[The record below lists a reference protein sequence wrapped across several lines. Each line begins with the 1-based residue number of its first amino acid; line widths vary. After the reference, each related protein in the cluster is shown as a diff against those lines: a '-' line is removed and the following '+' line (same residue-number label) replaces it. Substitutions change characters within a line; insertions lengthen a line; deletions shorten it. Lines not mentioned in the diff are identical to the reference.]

1 MINYPEI
8 EKFDTEVYN
17 ALMKELERQERNIE
31 LIASENYVPKAI
43 LEADGSI
50 LTNKYAEGLPGK
62 RYYGGCENI
71 DIIEQL
77 AIDRAKSLFGSDHVN
92 VQAHSG
98 SDANS
103 AAYFALLEDGDKVL
117 SMNLNEGGH
126 LSHGSK
132 VNHSGRRYDFYH
144 YGVDEETGL
153 IDYDHVLDLAREIKP
168 KLIVCGASAYP
179 REIDFKKFRQIADDV
194 GALLMADIAHIAGLV
209 VCGEHMS
216 PIDFCDV
223 VTSTTHKTLRG
234 PRSGIIL
241 CKEKWAK
248 KIDKAVFPGLQGG
261 PLEHIIA
268 AKAIGFKQNLAPSWL
283 TYIKQV
289 KANAKQMEISL
300 KKNNFVLVSG
310 GTDNHILLLDLRNMG
325 ITGKEAQNLLDEV
338 YITTNKNTIPG
349 EELSPNITSGLRIG
363 TAAVTTRGMREG
375 EMEIIVDL
383 IKKTLKKE
391 DTVENIRKEVESLT
405 KRFPVYGEVIWK
417 CL

>member
-1 MINYPEI
+1 MNYQEI
-8 EKFDTEVYN
+8 EKFDPDVYY
-17 ALMKELERQERNIE
+17 ALINELRRQERNIE

-77 AIDRAKSLFGSDHVN
+77 AINRAKKLFGADHVN
-92 VQAHSG
+92 VQPHSG

-117 SMNLNEGGH
+117 SMNLSEGGH

-132 VNHSGRRYDFYH
+132 VNHSGKRYDFYN
-144 YGVDEETGL
+144 YGIDKKTGL
-153 IDYDHVLDLAREIKP
+153 IDYDHVLDLARDIKP

-179 REIDFKKFRQIADDV
+179 REIDFRKFKEIADDV

-216 PIDFCDV
+216 PVDYCDV
-223 VTSTTHKTLRG
+223 VTTTTHKTLRG

-268 AKAIGFKQNLAPSWL
+268 AKAIGFKQNLDPSWL
-283 TYIKQV
+283 AYAKQI
-289 KANAKQMEISL
+289 KANAKQMEITF
-300 KKNNFVLVSG
+300 KKNNFDLVSG
-310 GTDNHILLLDLRNMG
+310 GTDNHLLLLDLRNMG
-325 ITGKEAQNLLDEV
+325 ITGKEAQSLLDEV

-363 TAAVTTRGMREG
+363 TAAVTTRGMKES
-375 EMEIIVDL
+375 EMETIVDL

-391 DTVENIRKEVESLT
+391 DTVENIRKEVENLT
-405 KRFPVYGEVIWK
+405 KKFPIYGEVI
-417 CL
+417 

>member
-1 MINYPEI
+1 MNYSEI
-8 EKFDTEVYN
+8 EKFDPEVYH
-17 ALMKELERQERNIE
+17 ALIKELQRQERNIE

-77 AIDRAKSLFGSDHVN
+77 AIDRAKSLFGADHVN

-117 SMNLNEGGH
+117 SMNLDEGGH

-144 YGVDEETGL
+144 YGVDEGTGL

-179 REIDFKKFRQIADDV
+179 REINFKKFRQIADNV

-248 KIDKAVFPGLQGG
+248 KVDKAVFPGLQGG

-268 AKAIGFKQNLAPSWL
+268 AKAIGFKQNLDPSWL

-289 KANAKQMEISL
+289 KANAKQMEVSF
-300 KKNNFVLVSG
+300 KKNKFDLVSG
-310 GTDNHILLLDLRNMG
+310 ETDNHLLLLDLRNMG
-325 ITGKEAQNLLDEV
+325 ITGIEAQNLLDEV
-338 YITTNKNTIPG
+338 YITSNKNTIPG
-349 EELSPNITSGLRIG
+349 EELSANITSGLRIG
-363 TAAVTTRGMREG
+363 TAAVTTRGMREA
-375 EMEIIVDL
+375 EMETIVDL

-405 KRFPVYGEVIWK
+405 KRFPVYGEVI
-417 CL
+417 

>member
-1 MINYPEI
+1 MNYQEI
-8 EKFDTEVYN
+8 EKFDPDVYY
-17 ALMKELERQERNIE
+17 ALINELRRQERNIE

-77 AIDRAKSLFGSDHVN
+77 AIDRAKKLFGADHVN
-92 VQAHSG
+92 VQLHSG

-117 SMNLNEGGH
+117 SMNLSEGGH

-132 VNHSGRRYDFYH
+132 VNHSGKRYDFYN
-144 YGVDEETGL
+144 YGVDKKTGL
-153 IDYDHVLDLAREIKP
+153 IDYDHVLDLARDIKP

-179 REIDFKKFRQIADDV
+179 REIDFRKFKEIADDV

-216 PIDFCDV
+216 PVDYCDV
-223 VTSTTHKTLRG
+223 VTTTTHKTLRG

-268 AKAIGFKQNLAPSWL
+268 AKAIGFKQNLDPSWL
-283 TYIKQV
+283 AYAKQI
-289 KANAKQMEISL
+289 KANAKQMEITF
-300 KKNNFVLVSG
+300 KKNNFDLVSG
-310 GTDNHILLLDLRNMG
+310 GTDNHLLLLDLRNMG
-325 ITGKEAQNLLDEV
+325 ITGKEAQSLLDEV

-363 TAAVTTRGMREG
+363 TAAVTTRGMKES
-375 EMEIIVDL
+375 EMETIVDL

-391 DTVENIRKEVESLT
+391 DTVENIRKEVENLT
-405 KRFPVYGEVIWK
+405 KKFPIYGEVI
-417 CL
+417 

>member
-1 MINYPEI
+1 MNYQEI
-8 EKFDTEVYN
+8 EKFDPDVYY
-17 ALMKELERQERNIE
+17 ALINELRRQERNIE

-62 RYYGGCENI
+62 RYYGGFENI

-77 AIDRAKSLFGSDHVN
+77 AIDRAKKLFGADHVN
-92 VQAHSG
+92 VQPHSG

-117 SMNLNEGGH
+117 SMNLSEGGH

-132 VNHSGRRYDFYH
+132 VNHSGKRYDFYN
-144 YGVDEETGL
+144 YEVDKKTGL
-153 IDYDHVLDLAREIKP
+153 IDYDHVLDLARDIKP

-179 REIDFKKFRQIADDV
+179 REIDFRKFKEIADDV

-216 PIDFCDV
+216 PVDYCDV
-223 VTSTTHKTLRG
+223 VTTTTHKTLRG

-268 AKAIGFKQNLAPSWL
+268 AKAIGFKQNLDPSWL
-283 TYIKQV
+283 AYAKQI
-289 KANAKQMEISL
+289 KANAKQMEITF
-300 KKNNFVLVSG
+300 KKNNFDLVSG
-310 GTDNHILLLDLRNMG
+310 GTDNHLLLLDLRNMG
-325 ITGKEAQNLLDEV
+325 ITGKEAQSLLDEV

-349 EELSPNITSGLRIG
+349 EELSANITSGLRIG
-363 TAAVTTRGMREG
+363 TAAVTTRGMKES
-375 EMEIIVDL
+375 EMETIVDL

-391 DTVENIRKEVESLT
+391 DTVENIRKEVENLT
-405 KRFPVYGEVIWK
+405 KKFPIYGEVI
-417 CL
+417 

>member
-1 MINYPEI
+1 MNYQEI
-8 EKFDTEVYN
+8 EKFDPDVYY
-17 ALMKELERQERNIE
+17 ALINELRRQERNIE

-77 AIDRAKSLFGSDHVN
+77 AIDRAKKLFGADHVN
-92 VQAHSG
+92 VQPHSG

-117 SMNLNEGGH
+117 SMNLSEGGH

-132 VNHSGRRYDFYH
+132 VNHSGKRYDFYN
-144 YGVDEETGL
+144 YGVDKKTGL
-153 IDYDHVLDLAREIKP
+153 IDYDHVLDLARDIKP
-168 KLIVCGASAYP
+168 KLIVCGASSYP
-179 REIDFKKFRQIADDV
+179 REIDFRKFKEIADDV

-216 PIDFCDV
+216 PVDYCDV
-223 VTSTTHKTLRG
+223 VTTTTHKTLRG

-268 AKAIGFKQNLAPSWL
+268 AKAIGFKQNLDPSWL
-283 TYIKQV
+283 AYAKQI
-289 KANAKQMEISL
+289 KANAKQMEITF
-300 KKNNFVLVSG
+300 KKNNFDLVSG
-310 GTDNHILLLDLRNMG
+310 GTDNHLLLLDLRNMG
-325 ITGKEAQNLLDEV
+325 ITGKEAQSLLDEV

-363 TAAVTTRGMREG
+363 TAAVTTRGMKES
-375 EMEIIVDL
+375 EMETIVDL

-391 DTVENIRKEVESLT
+391 DTVENIRKEVENLT
-405 KRFPVYGEVIWK
+405 KKFPIYGEVI
-417 CL
+417 

>member
-1 MINYPEI
+1 MNYQEI
-8 EKFDTEVYN
+8 EKFDPDVYY
-17 ALMKELERQERNIE
+17 ALINELRRQERNIE

-77 AIDRAKSLFGSDHVN
+77 AIDRAKKLFGADHVN
-92 VQAHSG
+92 VQPHSG

-117 SMNLNEGGH
+117 SMNLSEGGH

-132 VNHSGRRYDFYH
+132 VNHSGKRYDFYN
-144 YGVDEETGL
+144 YGIDKKTGL
-153 IDYDHVLDLAREIKP
+153 IDYDHVLDLARDIKP

-179 REIDFKKFRQIADDV
+179 REIDFRKFKEIADDV

-216 PIDFCDV
+216 PVDYCDV
-223 VTSTTHKTLRG
+223 VTTTTHKTLRG

-268 AKAIGFKQNLAPSWL
+268 AKAIGFKQNLDPSWL
-283 TYIKQV
+283 AYAKQI
-289 KANAKQMEISL
+289 KANAKQMEITF
-300 KKNNFVLVSG
+300 KKNNFDLVSG
-310 GTDNHILLLDLRNMG
+310 GTDNHLLLLDLRNMG
-325 ITGKEAQNLLDEV
+325 ITGKEAQSLLDEV

-349 EELSPNITSGLRIG
+349 EELSANITSGLRIG
-363 TAAVTTRGMREG
+363 TAAVTTRGMKES
-375 EMEIIVDL
+375 EMETIVGL

-391 DTVENIRKEVESLT
+391 DTVENIRKEVENLT
-405 KRFPVYGEVIWK
+405 KKFPVYGEVIWK
-417 CL
+417 CQ

>member
-1 MINYPEI
+1 MNYQEI
-8 EKFDTEVYN
+8 EKFDPDVYY
-17 ALMKELERQERNIE
+17 ALINELRRQERNIE

-77 AIDRAKSLFGSDHVN
+77 AINRAKKLFGADHVN
-92 VQAHSG
+92 VQPHSG

-117 SMNLNEGGH
+117 SMNLSEGGH

-132 VNHSGRRYDFYH
+132 VNHSGKRYDFYN
-144 YGVDEETGL
+144 YGVDKKTGL
-153 IDYDHVLDLAREIKP
+153 IDYDYVLDLARDIKP

-179 REIDFKKFRQIADDV
+179 REIDFRKFKEIADDV

-216 PIDFCDV
+216 PVDYCDV
-223 VTSTTHKTLRG
+223 VTTTTHKTLRG

-268 AKAIGFKQNLAPSWL
+268 AKAIGFKQNLDPSWL
-283 TYIKQV
+283 SYAKQI
-289 KANAKQMEISL
+289 KANAKQMEVSF
-300 KKNNFVLVSG
+300 KKNNFDLVSG
-310 GTDNHILLLDLRNMG
+310 GTDNHLLLLDLRNIG
-325 ITGKEAQNLLDEV
+325 ITGKEAQSLLDEV

-349 EELSPNITSGLRIG
+349 EELSANITSGLRIG
-363 TAAVTTRGMREG
+363 TAAVTTRGMKES
-375 EMEIIVDL
+375 EMETIVDL

-391 DTVENIRKEVESLT
+391 DTVENIRKEVENLT
-405 KRFPVYGEVIWK
+405 KKFPIYGEVIWK
-417 CL
+417 CQ

>member
-1 MINYPEI
+1 MNYQEI
-8 EKFDTEVYN
+8 EKFDPDVYY
-17 ALMKELERQERNIE
+17 ALINELRRQERNIE

-77 AIDRAKSLFGSDHVN
+77 AIDRAKKLFGADHVN
-92 VQAHSG
+92 VQPHSG

-117 SMNLNEGGH
+117 SMNLSEGGH

-132 VNHSGRRYDFYH
+132 VNHSGKRYDFYN
-144 YGVDEETGL
+144 YGVDKKTGL
-153 IDYDHVLDLAREIKP
+153 IDYDHVLDLARDIKP

-179 REIDFKKFRQIADDV
+179 REIDFRKFKEIADDV

-216 PIDFCDV
+216 PVDYCDV
-223 VTSTTHKTLRG
+223 VTTTTHKTLRG

-241 CKEKWAK
+241 CKKKWAK

-268 AKAIGFKQNLAPSWL
+268 AKAIGFKQNLYPSWL
-283 TYIKQV
+283 AYAKQI

-300 KKNNFVLVSG
+300 KKNNFDLVSG
-310 GTDNHILLLDLRNMG
+310 GTDNHLLLLDLRNMG
-325 ITGKEAQNLLDEV
+325 ITGKEAQSLLDEV

-349 EELSPNITSGLRIG
+349 EELSANITSGLRIG
-363 TAAVTTRGMREG
+363 TAAVTTRGMKES
-375 EMEIIVDL
+375 EMETIVDL

-391 DTVENIRKEVESLT
+391 DTVENIRKEVENLT
-405 KRFPVYGEVIWK
+405 KKFPIYGEVI
-417 CL
+417 

>member
-1 MINYPEI
+1 MNYQEI
-8 EKFDTEVYN
+8 EKFDPDVYY
-17 ALMKELERQERNIE
+17 ALINELRRQERNIE

-77 AIDRAKSLFGSDHVN
+77 AIDRAKKLFGADHVN
-92 VQAHSG
+92 VQPHSG

-117 SMNLNEGGH
+117 SMNLSEGGH

-132 VNHSGRRYDFYH
+132 VNHSGKRYDFYN
-144 YGVDEETGL
+144 YGVDKKTGL
-153 IDYDHVLDLAREIKP
+153 IDYDHVLDLARDIKP

-179 REIDFKKFRQIADDV
+179 REIDFRKFKEIADDV

-216 PIDFCDV
+216 PVDYCDV
-223 VTSTTHKTLRG
+223 VTTTTHKTLRG

-241 CKEKWAK
+241 CKKKWAK

-268 AKAIGFKQNLAPSWL
+268 AKAIGFKQNLYPSWL
-283 TYIKQV
+283 AYAKQI

-300 KKNNFVLVSG
+300 KKNNFDLVSG
-310 GTDNHILLLDLRNMG
+310 GTDNHLLLLDLRNMG
-325 ITGKEAQNLLDEV
+325 ITGKEAQSLLDEV

-349 EELSPNITSGLRIG
+349 EELSANITSGLRIG
-363 TAAVTTRGMREG
+363 TAAVTTRGMKES
-375 EMEIIVDL
+375 EMETIVDL

-391 DTVENIRKEVESLT
+391 DTVENIRKEVENLT
-405 KRFPVYGEVIWK
+405 KKFPIYGEVIWK
-417 CL
+417 CQ

>member
-1 MINYPEI
+1 MNYQEI
-8 EKFDTEVYN
+8 EKFDPDVYY
-17 ALMKELERQERNIE
+17 ALINELRRQERNIE

-77 AIDRAKSLFGSDHVN
+77 AIDRAKKLFGADHVN
-92 VQAHSG
+92 VQPHSG

-117 SMNLNEGGH
+117 AMNLSEGGH

-132 VNHSGRRYDFYH
+132 VNHSGKRYDFYN
-144 YGVDEETGL
+144 YGVDKKTGL
-153 IDYDHVLDLAREIKP
+153 IDYDHVLDLARDIKP

-179 REIDFKKFRQIADDV
+179 REIDFRKFKEIADDV

-216 PIDFCDV
+216 PVDYCDV
-223 VTSTTHKTLRG
+223 VTTTTHKTLRG

-268 AKAIGFKQNLAPSWL
+268 AKAIGFKQNLDPSWL
-283 TYIKQV
+283 AYAKQI
-289 KANAKQMEISL
+289 KANAKQMEITF
-300 KKNNFVLVSG
+300 KKNNFDLVSG
-310 GTDNHILLLDLRNMG
+310 GTDNHLLLLDLRNMG
-325 ITGKEAQNLLDEV
+325 ITGKEAQSLLDEV

-349 EELSPNITSGLRIG
+349 EELSANITSGLRIG
-363 TAAVTTRGMREG
+363 TAAVTTRGMKES
-375 EMEIIVDL
+375 EMETIVDL

-391 DTVENIRKEVESLT
+391 DTVENIRKEVENLT
-405 KRFPVYGEVIWK
+405 KKFPIYGEVIWK
-417 CL
+417 CQ

>member
-1 MINYPEI
+1 MNYQEI
-8 EKFDTEVYN
+8 EKFDPDVYY
-17 ALMKELERQERNIE
+17 ALINELRRQERNIE

-77 AIDRAKSLFGSDHVN
+77 AIDRAKKLFGADHVN

-117 SMNLNEGGH
+117 SMNLSEGGH

-132 VNHSGRRYDFYH
+132 VNHSGKRYDFYN
-144 YGVDEETGL
+144 YGVDKKTGL
-153 IDYDHVLDLAREIKP
+153 IDYAHVLDLARDIKP

-179 REIDFKKFRQIADDV
+179 REIDFRKFKEIADDV

-216 PIDFCDV
+216 PIDYCDV
-223 VTSTTHKTLRG
+223 VTTTTHKTLRG

-268 AKAIGFKQNLAPSWL
+268 AKAIGFKQNLDPSWL
-283 TYIKQV
+283 AYAKQI
-289 KANAKQMEISL
+289 KANAKQMEISF
-300 KKNNFVLVSG
+300 KKNDFDLVSG
-310 GTDNHILLLDLRNMG
+310 GTDNHLLLLDLRNMG
-325 ITGKEAQNLLDEV
+325 ITGKEAQSLLDEV
-338 YITTNKNTIPG
+338 YITTNKNAIPG

-363 TAAVTTRGMREG
+363 TAAVTTRGMKES
-375 EMEIIVDL
+375 EMETIVNL

-391 DTVENIRKEVESLT
+391 DTVENIRKEVVNLT
-405 KRFPVYGEVIWK
+405 NRFPVYGEKIWK
-417 CL
+417 CR

>member
-1 MINYPEI
+1 MNYQEI
-8 EKFDTEVYN
+8 EKFDPDVYY
-17 ALMKELERQERNIE
+17 ALINELRRQERNIE

-77 AIDRAKSLFGSDHVN
+77 AINRAKKLFGADHVN
-92 VQAHSG
+92 VQPHSG

-117 SMNLNEGGH
+117 SMNLSEGGH

-132 VNHSGRRYDFYH
+132 VNHSGKRYDFYN
-144 YGVDEETGL
+144 YGVDKKTGL
-153 IDYDHVLDLAREIKP
+153 IDYDHVLDLARDFKP

-179 REIDFKKFRQIADDV
+179 REIDFRKFKEIADDV

-216 PIDFCDV
+216 PVDYCDV
-223 VTSTTHKTLRG
+223 VTTTTHKTLRG

-268 AKAIGFKQNLAPSWL
+268 AKAIGFKQNLDPSWL
-283 TYIKQV
+283 AYAKQI
-289 KANAKQMEISL
+289 KANAKQMEITF
-300 KKNNFVLVSG
+300 KKNNFDLVSG
-310 GTDNHILLLDLRNMG
+310 GTDNHLLLLDLRNMG
-325 ITGKEAQNLLDEV
+325 ITGKEAQSLLDEV

-363 TAAVTTRGMREG
+363 TAAVTTRGMKES
-375 EMEIIVDL
+375 EMETIVDL

-391 DTVENIRKEVESLT
+391 DTVENIRKEVENLT
-405 KRFPVYGEVIWK
+405 KKFPIYGEVI
-417 CL
+417 

>member
-1 MINYPEI
+1 MNYQEI
-8 EKFDTEVYN
+8 EKFDPDVYY
-17 ALMKELERQERNIE
+17 ALINELRRQERNIE

-77 AIDRAKSLFGSDHVN
+77 AINRAKKLFGADHVN
-92 VQAHSG
+92 VQPHSG

-117 SMNLNEGGH
+117 SMNLSEGGH

-132 VNHSGRRYDFYH
+132 VNHSGKRYDFYN
-144 YGVDEETGL
+144 YGVDKKTGL
-153 IDYDHVLDLAREIKP
+153 IDYDHVLDLARDIKP

-179 REIDFKKFRQIADDV
+179 REIDFRKFKEIADDV

-216 PIDFCDV
+216 PVDYCDV
-223 VTSTTHKTLRG
+223 VTTTTHKTLRG

-268 AKAIGFKQNLAPSWL
+268 AKAIGFKQNLDPSWL
-283 TYIKQV
+283 AYAKQI
-289 KANAKQMEISL
+289 KANAKQMEITF
-300 KKNNFVLVSG
+300 KKNNFDLVSG
-310 GTDNHILLLDLRNMG
+310 GTDNHLLLLDLRNMG
-325 ITGKEAQNLLDEV
+325 ITGKEAQSLLDEV

-363 TAAVTTRGMREG
+363 TAAVTTRGMKES
-375 EMEIIVDL
+375 EMETIVDL

-391 DTVENIRKEVESLT
+391 DTVENIRKEVENLT
-405 KRFPVYGEVIWK
+405 KKFPIYGEVI
-417 CL
+417 